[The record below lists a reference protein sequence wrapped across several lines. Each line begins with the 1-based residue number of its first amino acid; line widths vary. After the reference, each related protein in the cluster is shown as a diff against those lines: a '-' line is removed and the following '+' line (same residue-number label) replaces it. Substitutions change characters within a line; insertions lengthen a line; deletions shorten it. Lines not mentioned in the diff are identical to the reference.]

1 MVVRSILGNKES
13 GFFVDVG
20 AHDPDRFSNTAW
32 FYRHGWSGVN
42 IEPNPRLAARLRK
55 ARPRDVTLNC
65 GVGREKGEMS
75 FYLFSEPAVS
85 TFDPEVAAEH
95 ERRKNDW
102 RVVSTQPVPIRPLA
116 EILEENVSEET
127 PIDLLSVDVEGMELQ
142 VLESSD
148 WKRFRPTVV
157 LCECHGNDC
166 ATVSED
172 AVAVFMSE
180 LGYVA
185 IAKTFSTVVFV
196 QEADAPARRAP
207 ESP

>member
-42 IEPNPRLAARLRK
+42 IEPNPRLAERLRK

-85 TFDPEVAAEH
+85 TFDPEVAAEY
-95 ERRKNDW
+95 ERCENDW
-102 RVVSTQPVPIRPLA
+102 TVVSTKPVPIRTLA
-116 EILEENVSEET
+116 EILEENVPADT
-127 PIDLLSVDVEGMELQ
+127 PIDLLSVDVEGLELD
-142 VLESSD
+142 VLASSD
-148 WKRFRPTVV
+148 WKRFRPKVV

-166 ATVSED
+166 ATVAED
-172 AVAVFMSE
+172 PVAVFMSE

-185 IAKTFSTVVFV
+185 IAKTSMTVVFV
-196 QEADAPARRAP
+196 REHEAPAPRAP
-207 ESP
+207 GSA